1 LRGGGGEKSGKWVRG
16 GVGEVACGMGGNW
29 WEVRGKGEGCG
40 KFWRRWEE
48 KVEKGVESERG
59 WEAV

>member
-1 LRGGGGEKSGKWVRG
+1 
-16 GVGEVACGMGGNW
+16 VGEVACGMGGNW